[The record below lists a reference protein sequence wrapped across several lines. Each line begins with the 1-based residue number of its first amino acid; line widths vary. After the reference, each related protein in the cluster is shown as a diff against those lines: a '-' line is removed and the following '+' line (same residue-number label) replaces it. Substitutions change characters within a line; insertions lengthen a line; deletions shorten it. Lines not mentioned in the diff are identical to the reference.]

1 MAGFGSDEQLM
12 VRAFLGISLRSFGHR
27 IEFQIALRRDAECVR
42 DAIEECEHRRDVYSL
57 RNLRLSPSVRPQFIY
72 ILCSRAIGGLRH
84 LLYILQ
90 QRTLRIAETGF
101 IQISLSDGLNCL
113 LVGSLDTQEVS
124 MRVQSIWTAI
134 EPRHPACD
142 RFLRP
147 AIQVSC

>member
-1 MAGFGSDEQLM
+1 M
-12 VRAFLGISLRSFGHR
+12 
-27 IEFQIALRRDAECVR
+27 C
-42 DAIEECEHRRDVYSL
+42 
-57 RNLRLSPSVRPQFIY
+57 PQYVY
-72 ILCSRAIGGLRH
+72 ILWSRAIGCLRH

-90 QRTLRIAETGF
+90 QRTLRVAETGF

-113 LVGSLDTQEVS
+113 LVGSLDTQEVG